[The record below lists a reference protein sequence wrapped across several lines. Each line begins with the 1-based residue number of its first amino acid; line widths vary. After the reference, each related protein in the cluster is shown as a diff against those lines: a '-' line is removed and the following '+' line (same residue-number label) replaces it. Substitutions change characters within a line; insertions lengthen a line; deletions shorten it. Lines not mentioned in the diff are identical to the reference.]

1 MRTATLVSVV
11 VVSLL
16 VAPLVPQSNAQIWE
30 AIAGAVTNKVI
41 SLWDHGEVELMEHY
55 CNYIVTPMIRRWQ
68 LYYRGRMW
76 CPGWTTI
83 RAEATT
89 RSRSGVIGDTTRDF
103 VRKAFQAG
111 IITEQEARAWL
122 NS

>member
-11 VVSLL
+11 VLSLI
-16 VAPLVPQSNAQIWE
+16 VAPLVPQSNAQLWE
-30 AIAGAVTNKVI
+30 AIAGAVSNKVI
-41 SLWDHGEVELMEHY
+41 SLWDQGEVELMGHY
-55 CNYIVTPMIRRWQ
+55 CNYRVVPKFRRWQ
-68 LYYRGRMW
+68 LYFNGRMW

-83 RAEATT
+83 RGEATT

-103 VRKAFQAG
+103 VRKAFEAG
-111 IITEQEARAWL
+111 IITEQSAQQWL